1 MSKKRIPREL
11 PASPTTK
18 EVAEYAG
25 LSASTLQ
32 GEVTKW
38 TVTGG
43 EVGLR
48 RRAGRGFHRADVLD
62 WLRRRKAER
71 MVKEVFEAIRRLGN
85 KRKVHIPSVHFRFT
99 CLRLDIDCKN
109 SPRIYAHAHK
119 PGRGGGNVVCV
130 HPTIVD
136 LVPHKVAGIVLH
148 EIGHV
153 MSGEWE
159 EQSSEPRADDWVRN
173 ALGIEVL
180 YDSGDTIEYLD
191 KVGMTTLG
199 WCVRKGVFYAGA
211 HGT

>member
-1 MSKKRIPREL
+1 MSKKRNLEDL
-11 PASPTTK
+11 PASLNTK
-18 EVAEYAG
+18 EVAELAG
-25 LSASTLQ
+25 LSPSTLQ

-43 EVGLR
+43 EIGLR
-48 RRAGRGFHRADVLD
+48 RRAGRGFCRDDVLD
-62 WLRRRKAER
+62 WLRRRKAEQT
-71 MVKEVFEAIRRLGN
+71 VKEVYYAITRLAQ
-85 KRKVHIPSVHFRFT
+85 KRKVHIPSVRFRFT
-99 CLRLDIDCKN
+99 CLRLNIDHKN
-109 SPRIYAHAHK
+109 NQRFYAHAHA
-119 PGRGGGNVVCV
+119 PVRRENVVCV
-130 HPTIVD
+130 HPEIVN

-180 YDSGDTIEYLD
+180 YDSADTIEYLD
-191 KVGMTTLG
+191 KAGMTALD
-199 WCVRKGVFYAGA
+199 WCVRKGIFYAGA